1 MNTNETIDTSNRV
14 QRRQRYNRL
23 TWWAVT
29 LGVAGF
35 GLGVLSW
42 TLTEE
47 PLLALSG
54 LGIYYIGA
62 LAMFGLMWNSPVSL
76 NDELDEHIQREA
88 IMSMYMVLAIVA
100 IFGFP
105 GMLVLDS
112 VGLYTAP
119 TLVQGALWGY
129 MLLVGIAVASHWIV
143 KRRYR

>member
-1 MNTNETIDTSNRV
+1 MATNDTIDSSNRM
-14 QRRQRYNRL
+14 QRRQQYTRL
-23 TWWAVT
+23 TWWAIT

-42 TLTEE
+42 IVIEE
-47 PLLALSG
+47 PLLYLGG
-54 LGIYYIGA
+54 LGAYYIGA
-62 LAMFGLMWNSPVSL
+62 MAMFGLIWHSPVSL
-76 NDELDEHIQREA
+76 NDELDVHIEREA
-88 IMSMYMVLAIVA
+88 IMAMYWILAVVV

-129 MLLVGIAVASHWIV
+129 MLLIVIAVASHWIV
-143 KRRYR
+143 ARRYR